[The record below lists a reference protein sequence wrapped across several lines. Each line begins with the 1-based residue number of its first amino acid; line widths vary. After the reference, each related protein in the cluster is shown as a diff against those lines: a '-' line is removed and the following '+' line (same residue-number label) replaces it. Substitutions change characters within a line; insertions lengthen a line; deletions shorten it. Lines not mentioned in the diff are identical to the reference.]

1 MMETVSESPGG
12 LVGTGN
18 DSGSVPEL
26 VAEISATLDAP
37 DVAAIAAG
45 AAYGEGAVP
54 MGMAT
59 EGGGG
64 EADDPEAGLDALIRA
79 GCHAPT
85 RVSDRMGRVRTA
97 CTLGVRVRA

>member
-1 MMETVSESPGG
+1 MSGAVSESPGG

-18 DSGSVPEL
+18 ELGSAPGL
-26 VAEISATLDAP
+26 VGEVSAAPDAP
-37 DVAAIAAG
+37 GVAAIAAG

-64 EADDPEAGLDALIRA
+64 EADDLSIWRPVWML
-79 GCHAPT
+79 
-85 RVSDRMGRVRTA
+85 
-97 CTLGVRVRA
+97 